1 MWICEYVKNR
11 IDTSEKCFFRFEKG
25 YKRINVQDKNI
36 LLLWCA
42 TEDIP
47 KDVRSY
53 GSLSQVLWRLDS
65 TELK

>member
-1 MWICEYVKNR
+1 MWICEYVKNH

-47 KDVRSY
+47 KDVCS
-53 GSLSQVLWRLDS
+53 
-65 TELK
+65 